1 MQPWVS
7 HKADLQ
13 VRPIL
18 LCLSLQRV
26 HCNHC
31 PALVRDEFLPIVGG
45 TNVERLDK
53 SIVKDETVE
62 VVSYSSVAH
71 LIKLAG
77 FNLEHVTVVC
87 GCCIHKDA

>member
-31 PALVRDEFLPIVGG
+31 PALVRDEFLPIVGVQAFLWMQQPH
-45 TNVERLDK
+45 T
-53 SIVKDETVE
+53 TVTC
-62 VVSYSSVAH
+62 SKLKAAN
-71 LIKLAG
+71 LIM
-77 FNLEHVTVVC
+77 
-87 GCCIHKDA
+87 